1 MTTRDYLKYA
11 MQLEASIYEQG
22 NVVATLIDA
31 IQRLKN
37 PTLTEK
43 QAHWSLLGEYEGIL
57 GICSRIGVTLF
68 ISLVCYGGSL
78 ILSLFVDLFF
88 KTDSSKALTILSL
101 IIGISACAYI
111 FFIRPFI
118 EWRNTHHSIQRHNQ
132 AALRNNAAILQMA
145 PQKIAVLERYLQK
158 AQQNLSETR
167 KLLVKH
173 YAKNVIHPKYRNYVT
188 VSMMY
193 EYFDTG
199 RCSSLLGHGGA
210 YDTYEYE
217 IRQNII
223 IGKLDVVISKLDQI
237 SDSQYALYQSIQDC
251 NRNINRVNNSLAAI
265 QNTNNNILECAEVAA
280 YNSRITA
287 TNTTIMK
294 NIMIYDH
301 L

>member
-1 MTTRDYLKYA
+1 
-11 MQLEASIYEQG
+11 
-22 NVVATLIDA
+22 
-31 IQRLKN
+31 
-37 PTLTEK
+37 
-43 QAHWSLLGEYEGIL
+43 
-57 GICSRIGVTLF
+57 
-68 ISLVCYGGSL
+68 
-78 ILSLFVDLFF
+78 
-88 KTDSSKALTILSL
+88 
-101 IIGISACAYI
+101 
-111 FFIRPFI
+111 
-118 EWRNTHHSIQRHNQ
+118 
-132 AALRNNAAILQMA
+132 MA